1 MRLNLFGIY
10 LLEMAQGLQAG
21 AAAVLFLSFIVM
33 VPYDY
38 LFHREKIRANWQD
51 MKNVF
56 GIFAGKIPQV
66 KKKKEPPAWNVWFTR
81 NRIIKTGPDVFRP
94 LDPKLDL
101 SALDGAGLLLAKIF
115 LSVLVASHFPYAI
128 IAIIQQHGWMTS
140 GLEAFLH
147 EFFPVSVLGGDSRLR
162 MVHAVFLMVE
172 TTLLFVTVI
181 IDNRRSARRCGVSRM
196 LSSMRMFFMERMSEK
211 EAEEA
216 SFFVAMLADRLG
228 DEQKMDIVE
237 QTSYIRKES
246 PEIGREFIET
256 LCGLYNSS
264 AESGSLTEA
273 GESMMGKIKN
283 LA

>member
-1 MRLNLFGIY
+1 LRLNLFGIY

-33 VPYDY
+33 VPYDC

-56 GIFAGKIPQV
+56 GIFAGEIPQV

-147 EFFPVSVLGGDSRLR
+147 EFFPVSVLGGDPRLR

-172 TTLLFVTVI
+172 TTLLFVTDI

-228 DEQKMDIVE
+228 EEQKKDIVE

>member
-33 VPYDY
+33 VPYDC
-38 LFHREKIRANWQD
+38 LFHHEKIRANWQD

-56 GIFAGKIPQV
+56 GIFAGEIPQV

-172 TTLLFVTVI
+172 TTLLFVTDI

>member
-1 MRLNLFGIY
+1 
-10 LLEMAQGLQAG
+10 MAQGFYVG
-21 AAAVLFLSFIVM
+21 VAVVCFLPLIVT
-33 VPYDY
+33 VPYDF
-38 LFHREKIRANWQD
+38 LFRRERIRANWQD

-56 GIFAGKIPQV
+56 GIFAGEIPQV

-172 TTLLFVTVI
+172 TTLLFVTDI

>member
-1 MRLNLFGIY
+1 MNLFGIY
-10 LLEMAQGLQAG
+10 LLEMAQGFYVG
-21 AAAVLFLSFIVM
+21 VAVVCFLPLIVT
-33 VPYDY
+33 VPYDF
-38 LFHREKIRANWQD
+38 LFRRERIRANWQD

-56 GIFAGKIPQV
+56 GIFAGEIPQV

-147 EFFPVSVLGGDSRLR
+147 EFFPVSVLGGDPRLR

-172 TTLLFVTVI
+172 TTLLCVADI
-181 IDNRRSARRCGVSRM
+181 IDSRRSARRCGVSRM

-228 DEQKMDIVE
+228 EEQKKDIVE
-237 QTSYIRKES
+237 QASYIGKQS
-246 PEIGREFIET
+246 PEIGRAFIEI

-264 AESGSLTEA
+264 VESGSLTEA
-273 GESMMGKIKN
+273 GESMMAKIKD
-283 LA
+283 LV

>member
-1 MRLNLFGIY
+1 M
-10 LLEMAQGLQAG
+10 
-21 AAAVLFLSFIVM
+21 LFLSFIVM

-101 SALDGAGLLLAKIF
+101 SSFDGTRLLLAKLF
-115 LSVLVASHFPYAI
+115 LSVLVASHFPYAV

-147 EFFPVSVLGGDSRLR
+147 EFFPVSVLGGDPRLR

-172 TTLLFVTVI
+172 TTLLFVTDI

-228 DEQKMDIVE
+228 EEQKKDIVE

>member
-172 TTLLFVTVI
+172 TTLLFVTDI

-228 DEQKMDIVE
+228 DKQKMDIVE

>member
-101 SALDGAGLLLAKIF
+101 SAFDGTRLLLAKLF
-115 LSVLVASHFPYAI
+115 LSVLVASHFPYAV

-147 EFFPVSVLGGDSRLR
+147 EFFPVSVLGGDPRLR
-162 MVHAVFLMVE
+162 MVHAVFLIVE
-172 TTLLFVTVI
+172 TTLLFVTDI

-228 DEQKMDIVE
+228 EEQKKDIVE

>member
-101 SALDGAGLLLAKIF
+101 SALDGAGLLLAKLF
-115 LSVLVASHFPYAI
+115 LSVLVASHFPYAV

-147 EFFPVSVLGGDSRLR
+147 EFFPVSVLGGDPRLR

-172 TTLLFVTVI
+172 TTLLFVTDI

-228 DEQKMDIVE
+228 EEQKKDIVE

-264 AESGSLTEA
+264 AESGSLTDA

>member
-1 MRLNLFGIY
+1 
-10 LLEMAQGLQAG
+10 MAQGLQAG

-101 SALDGAGLLLAKIF
+101 AAFDGTRLLLAKLF
-115 LSVLVASHFPYAI
+115 LSVLVASHFPYAV

-147 EFFPVSVLGGDSRLR
+147 EFFPVSVLGGDPRLR

-172 TTLLFVTVI
+172 TTLLFVTDI

-228 DEQKMDIVE
+228 EEQKKDIVE

-264 AESGSLTEA
+264 AESGSLTDA
-273 GESMMGKIKN
+273 GESMMGKIKD
-283 LA
+283 LV